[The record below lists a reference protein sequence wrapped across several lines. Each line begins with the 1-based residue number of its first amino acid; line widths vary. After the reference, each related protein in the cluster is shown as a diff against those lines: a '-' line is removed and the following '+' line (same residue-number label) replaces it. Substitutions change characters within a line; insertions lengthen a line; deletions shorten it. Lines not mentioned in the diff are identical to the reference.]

1 MLIEERVRLMRQVGE
16 PWEVAEALFYLADTV
31 SMHGDYVR
39 GQSLFQEAL
48 VFFRKAVNELWAGAT
63 LVHSALWLWWSG
75 SPEAETIGQRLQQGE
90 VLITRVG
97 DRHWMAHSA
106 AVAAIIALSEGEPV
120 RASQLAQESLTLFR
134 EMDARWDWVFF
145 PIPGGFIDAQASS
158 MIQLRQ
164 YWRDPSRASI

>member
-63 LVHSALWLWWSG
+63 LVHSAL
-75 SPEAETIGQRLQQGE
+75 
-90 VLITRVG
+90 
-97 DRHWMAHSA
+97 
-106 AVAAIIALSEGEPV
+106 
-120 RASQLAQESLTLFR
+120 
-134 EMDARWDWVFF
+134 
-145 PIPGGFIDAQASS
+145 
-158 MIQLRQ
+158 
-164 YWRDPSRASI
+164 